1 MSSLSIK
8 KIENSVEESAVE
20 LFVPGRIC
28 LLGEHSDWAGGF
40 RASNKDLEMGYC
52 MVK

>member
-1 MSSLSIK
+1 MSEIVQEVGD
-8 KIENSVEESAVE
+8 IE

-40 RASNKDLEMGYC
+40 RAANSELEEGYC
-52 MVK
+52 LVRVKK